1 MNLQSPE
8 PFHWLA
14 AVVTLCISTLVGCQ
28 PWLPEGLQAVLT
40 REYLPLSNLCDGN
53 TSFHYKYVFI
63 VLVQTSLCIL
73 YTLTNLYF
81 LQMCIIIT
89 LVSNTDIS
97 AVDLILCFCYIVLTA
112 FEDFFFFLC
121 QPPDHGWQHLLHL
134 TALKLKVENDF
145 CTRIPSE

>member
-8 PFHWLA
+8 PSHWLA

-112 FEDFFFFLC
+112 FEDFFFFYVS
-121 QPPDHGWQHLLHL
+121 HL
-134 TALKLKVENDF
+134 TMAGNTS
-145 CTRIPSE
+145 CT